1 MTQIVYPLRA
11 KMTLSTTGTGQEITF
26 GSVVDGYQSFADG
39 GADGKYIKYTIEDAN
54 GNWEV
59 GSGQVHNN
67 GTQLRYRYLYSIQA
81 SSSSDQFGNPIPIDL
96 SGDAVI
102 YATTASEEPSSRQLL
117 YSDTIFSNSSESYLL
132 YDWDRGTG
140 GSYSSNARKHYTKY
154 EILVDRLTPVSDGR
168 IYLRIRYPSSSQ
180 FNSTETGSAYQGQYI
195 ETSSSTDYATATT
208 TSVHYLSRY
217 TNVGGGT
224 YEAGWSGKITL
235 MTLTSPYTPT
245 ALQYQQ
251 IHSVGGYVN
260 SSGAPITHQAFTEYQ
275 NTSRQIQGIY
285 LYAST
290 GNLQSGKISIYGIR
304 DNN

>member
-11 KMTLSTTGTGQEITF
+11 KMTLPTTGTTSTLTF
-26 GSVVDGYQSFADG
+26 GSAVDGYQSFADA
-39 GADGKYIKYTIEDAN
+39 GASGKYIKYTIEDAN

-59 GSGQVHNN
+59 GTGLISSN
-67 GTQLRYRYLYSIQA
+67 GIQLFARANTSLQA
-81 SSSSDQFGNPIPIDL
+81 SSSSDQFGYPTPIDL

-102 YATTASEEPSSRQLL
+102 YATTAREEQSSRQLL
-117 YSDTIFSNSSESYLL
+117 YSDTVTNESFWSYNWKL
-132 YDWDRGTG
+132 GTG
-140 GSYSSNARKHYTKY
+140 GSFTSSATENYTKY
-154 EILVDRLTPVSDGR
+154 EVLLDRLTPISDAR
-168 IYLRIRYPSSSQ
+168 LYLRIMYPSTSQLNSS
-180 FNSTETGSAYQGQYI
+180 ETGSSYQGQYI
-195 ETSSSTDYATATT
+195 ETSSSTDYAAATT

-224 YEAGWSGKITL
+224 YEAGWSGQITL
-235 MTLTSPYTPT
+235 MTRTSPYTYT
-245 ALQYQQ
+245 QLQQ

-260 SSGAPITHQAFTEYQ
+260 SSGAPITHQAFTEYGSA
-275 NTSRQIQGIY
+275 SRAIQGIY

>member
-11 KMTLSTTGTGQEITF
+11 KMTTATTGTGSTLTF
-26 GSVVDGYQSFADG
+26 GSAVDGYQSFDDA
-39 GADGKYIKYTIEDAN
+39 GASGNYIKYTIEDAN

-59 GSGQVHNN
+59 GTGSVSSN
-67 GTQLRYRYLYSIQA
+67 GLQLFARASVSLQA

-102 YATTASEEPSSRQLL
+102 YATAAREEQSSRQLL
-117 YSDTIFSNSSESYLL
+117 YSDTVSNESFWV
-132 YDWDRGTG
+132 YDWKRGTG
-140 GSYSSNARKHYTKY
+140 GGFSSSATELYTKY
-154 EILVDRLTPVSDGR
+154 EVLLDRLTPISDAR
-168 IYLRIRYPSSSQ
+168 IYLRIRYPTDSQ
-180 FNSTETGSAYQGQYI
+180 FNGTETGTSSYQGQYI
-195 ETSSSTDYATATT
+195 ETTSTTDYAVATT

-224 YEAGWSGKITL
+224 YEAGWSGQITL
-235 MTLTSPYTPT
+235 MTGIAPYTYT
-245 ALQYQQ
+245 QIQQ
-251 IHSVGGYVN
+251 IHSVGGYT
-260 SSGAPITHQAFTEYQ
+260 SSAGAPITHQAFTEYGS
-275 NTSRQIQGIY
+275 TSRAIQGIY

>member
-11 KMTLSTTGTGQEITF
+11 KMTLPTTGTTSTLTF
-26 GSVVDGYQSFADG
+26 GSAVDGYQSFADA
-39 GADGKYIKYTIEDAN
+39 GASSKYIKYTIEDAN

-59 GSGQVHNN
+59 GTGSVSSN
-67 GTQLRYRYLYSIQA
+67 GLQLFARASVSLQA

-102 YATTASEEPSSRQLL
+102 YATAAREEQSSRQLL
-117 YSDTIFSNSSESYLL
+117 YSDTVSDESSWSF
-132 YDWDRGTG
+132 DWKRGTG
-140 GSYSSNARKHYTKY
+140 GSFSSSAYENYTKY
-154 EILVDRLTPVSDGR
+154 EVLLDRLTPVSDAR

-180 FNSTETGSAYQGQYI
+180 FNSTETGSVYQGQYL
-195 ETSSSTDYATATT
+195 EASSSTDYAVATT

-224 YEAGWSGKITL
+224 YEAGWSGQITL
-235 MTLTSPYTPT
+235 MTRTSPYTPT

-260 SSGAPITHQAFTEYQ
+260 SSGAPITHQAFTEYGS
-275 NTSRQIQGIY
+275 TSRTIQGIY

>member
-11 KMTLSTTGTGQEITF
+11 KMTTATTGTGSILTF
-26 GSVVDGYQSFADG
+26 GSAVDGYQSFADA
-39 GADGKYIKYTIEDAN
+39 GASSKYIKYTIEDAN

-59 GSGQVHNN
+59 GTGYISSN
-67 GTQLRYRYLYSIQA
+67 GIQLSARANTSLQA
-81 SSSSDQFGNPIPIDL
+81 SSSSDQFGYPTPIDL

-102 YATTASEEPSSRQLL
+102 YATTAKEEQSSRQLL
-117 YSDTIFSNSSESYLL
+117 YSETVSNESYWLW
-132 YDWDRGTG
+132 DWKRGTG
-140 GSYSSNARKHYTKY
+140 GSFSSSAYENYTKY
-154 EILVDRLTPVSDGR
+154 EVLLDRLTPVSDAR

-180 FNSTETGSAYQGQYI
+180 FNSTETGSSYQGQYL
-195 ETSSSTDYATATT
+195 EASSSTDYAVATT

-224 YEAGWSGKITL
+224 YEAGWSGQITL
-235 MTLTSPYTPT
+235 MTGTQPYSY
-245 ALQYQQ
+245 LQLQQ

-260 SSGAPITHQAFTEYQ
+260 SSGTPITHQAFTEYGS
-275 NTSRQIQGIY
+275 TGRAIQGIY